1 MSGLV
6 VGRDWMGVL
15 KKNFLESVQGQFFKK
30 FFQVIG
36 TLFFNPVHLV
46 PKSGL
51 ACHTEIDLRLDYAW
65 LI

>member
-15 KKNFLESVQGQFFKK
+15 KKNFWKVYKASFFKK

>member
-15 KKNFLESVQGQFFKK
+15 KKRIFGKCTRPVFKK
-30 FFQVIG
+30 IFQVIG